1 MCVCVCVC
9 VCVYVCVHVCW
20 YSFHSTRGSD
30 MEYDPESYVEQS
42 LPLLVVGTKLDQFP
56 SSKAPPTTSLQGAV
70 CMNVNCTDSRQ
81 FAIGSPD
88 AIQFNKF
95 FDKVTTACNVALDI
109 FTSLI

>member
-1 MCVCVCVC
+1 M
-9 VCVYVCVHVCW
+9 YVCVHVCW